1 VLGIIKKKVE
11 MKVKSISRKLLTRVL
26 SVYFILTFIV
36 TCVQI
41 GAEYI
46 NTKSHINSELLT
58 LEQTFSGSLTRAVW
72 ELNTQQAVDIAEGL
86 VAIPMIKGIT
96 VTDENDQV
104 IAQLGEF
111 SNDHL
116 FNQPEKIALDSEY
129 FTIDSLSGG
138 LFGHSFPLIF
148 EFSGRT
154 TKVGTVIL
162 LSSDTVIFERIEV
175 GIYFLIGNAMVKT
188 AALVI
193 LFSLA
198 FSHLLT
204 NPLNELTEQINHFD
218 IDDPEASKLHTM
230 NYENNELN
238 ILQNAYNNLL
248 DELVQHQ
255 IRLSVAKQEILAA
268 NQKLDDQNLILE
280 QEVAKKTSSLSTT
293 MLEMNKQQREL
304 IEQQKQLTAE
314 NIRRSQTEQTLTK
327 TNKELKSS
335 IEELKKAQERLIDA
349 EKMAILGKLSAEI
362 SHEIN
367 TPIGVSITSTSYLA
381 DLLESLQNDIENQK
395 LTKRSLDDF
404 TNNADQSLH
413 LLMNNLNRASDLIT
427 SYKQVAVDQTSDKTR
442 KINLAQY
449 LHEII
454 QSLQP
459 KFKKTKHVIKVDCA
473 DNIDIYCHA
482 GAISQIFTNLIINS
496 ILHGFDGIESGIIT
510 ISAHLKGERLYLHYQ
525 DNGVGV
531 PQNKLPQIFDPF
543 YTTKAGNGGT
553 GLGTHIINEL
563 VTDTLNGTIVAIS
576 NAGEGLSYD
585 IEFNDMR

>member
-1 VLGIIKKKVE
+1 
-11 MKVKSISRKLLTRVL
+11 MKVTSISRKLLTRVL
-26 SVYFILTFIV
+26 SVYFVLTFIV

-58 LEQTFSGSLTRAVW
+58 LEKTFSSSLTRAVW
-72 ELNTQQAVDIAEGL
+72 ELNTQQAVDIAVGL
-86 VAIPMIKGIT
+86 VAIPMIKGIV
-96 VTDENDQV
+96 VTDEYDQI
-104 IAQLGEF
+104 IAQLGKF
-111 SNDHL
+111 SEGEI
-116 FNQPEKIALDSEY
+116 FNQADKATLNSESTAISS
-129 FTIDSLSGG
+129 FSEG
-138 LFGHSFPLIF
+138 LFGHSFQLIF

-154 TKVGTVIL
+154 TKVGTVVL
-162 LSSDTVIFERIEV
+162 LSSNEVIFDRIEV

-188 AALVI
+188 AALVF

-198 FSHLLT
+198 FSSLLT

-230 NYENNELN
+230 SYENNELN
-238 ILQNAYNNLL
+238 ILQRAYNNLL
-248 DELVQHQ
+248 DELVQYQ
-255 IRLSVAKQEILAA
+255 NRLSTAKQEILMA
-268 NQKLDDQNLILE
+268 NHKLDDQNLVLE

-304 IEQQKQLTAE
+304 IEQQKQLKAE

-327 TNKELKSS
+327 TNQELKNS
-335 IEELKKAQERLIDA
+335 ILELKKAQERLLDA

-367 TPIGVSITSTSYLA
+367 TPIGVSITSTSYLS
-381 DLLESLQNDIENQK
+381 DLLNSLKNDVDDQK

-404 TNNADQSLH
+404 TKNADQSLH
-413 LLMNNLNRASDLIT
+413 LLFNNLNRASDLIT
-427 SYKQVAVDQTSDKTR
+427 SYKQVAVDQTSNKTR
-442 KINLAQY
+442 KINVAQY

-459 KFKKTKHVIKVDCA
+459 KLKKTKHTINVNCV

-496 ILHGFDGIESGIIT
+496 IIHGFDGIENGTIT
-510 ISAHLKGERLYLHYQ
+510 IGAKLKGERLYLHYQ

-531 PQNKLPQIFDPF
+531 PKNKLPQIFDPF
-543 YTTKAGNGGT
+543 YTTKSGTGGT

-563 VTDTLNGTIVAIS
+563 VTDTLNGTIVAHS
-576 NAGEGLSYD
+576 EVGQGLSYD

>member
-1 VLGIIKKKVE
+1 
-11 MKVKSISRKLLTRVL
+11 MKVTSISRKLLTRVL
-26 SVYFILTFIV
+26 SVYFVLTFIV

-58 LEQTFSGSLTRAVW
+58 LEKTFSSSLTRAVW
-72 ELNTQQAVDIAEGL
+72 ELNTQQAVDIAVGL
-86 VAIPMIKGIT
+86 VAIPMIKGII
-96 VTDENDQV
+96 VTDENDQI

-111 SNDHL
+111 SEGEL
-116 FNQPEKIALDSEY
+116 FNQPDKVTLNSESTAISS
-129 FTIDSLSGG
+129 FSEG
-138 LFGHSFPLIF
+138 LFGHSFQLIF

-154 TKVGTVIL
+154 TKVGTVVL
-162 LSSDTVIFERIEV
+162 LSSNEVIFDRIEV

-198 FSHLLT
+198 FSSLLT

-230 NYENNELN
+230 SYENNELN
-238 ILQNAYNNLL
+238 ILQRAYNNLL
-248 DELVQHQ
+248 DELVQYQ
-255 IRLSVAKQEILAA
+255 NRLSTAKQEILMA
-268 NQKLDDQNLILE
+268 NHKLDDQNLILE

-304 IEQQKQLTAE
+304 IEQQKQLKAE

-327 TNKELKSS
+327 TNQELKNS
-335 IEELKKAQERLIDA
+335 ILELKKAQERLLDA

-367 TPIGVSITSTSYLA
+367 TPIGVSITSTSYLS
-381 DLLESLQNDIENQK
+381 DLLNSLKNDVDNQK

-404 TNNADQSLH
+404 TKNADQSLH
-413 LLMNNLNRASDLIT
+413 LLFNNLNRASDLIT
-427 SYKQVAVDQTSDKTR
+427 SYKQVAVDQTSNKTR
-442 KINLAQY
+442 KINVAQY
-449 LHEII
+449 LNEII

-459 KFKKTKHVIKVDCA
+459 KLKKTKHTVNVNCV

-496 ILHGFDGIESGIIT
+496 IIHGFDGIENGMIT
-510 ISAHLKGERLYLHYQ
+510 ISAKLKGERLHLHYQ

-543 YTTKAGNGGT
+543 YTTKSGTGGT

-563 VTDTLNGTIVAIS
+563 VTDTLNGTIVAHS
-576 NAGEGLSYD
+576 EVGQGLSYD

>member
-1 VLGIIKKKVE
+1 
-11 MKVKSISRKLLTRVL
+11 MKVTSISRKLLTRVL
-26 SVYFILTFIV
+26 SVYFVLTFIV

-58 LEQTFSGSLTRAVW
+58 LEKTFSSSLTRAVW
-72 ELNTQQAVDIAEGL
+72 ELNTQQAVDIAVGL
-86 VAIPMIKGIT
+86 VAIPMIKGIV
-96 VTDENDQV
+96 VTDEYDQI
-104 IAQLGEF
+104 IAQLGKF
-111 SNDHL
+111 SEGEI
-116 FNQPEKIALDSEY
+116 FNQADKATLNSESTAISS
-129 FTIDSLSGG
+129 FSEG
-138 LFGHSFPLIF
+138 LFGHSFQLIF

-154 TKVGTVIL
+154 TKVGTVVL
-162 LSSDTVIFERIEV
+162 LSSNEVIFDRIEV

-188 AALVI
+188 AALVF

-198 FSHLLT
+198 FSSLLT

-230 NYENNELN
+230 SYENNELN
-238 ILQNAYNNLL
+238 ILQRAYNNLL
-248 DELVQHQ
+248 DELVQYQ
-255 IRLSVAKQEILAA
+255 NRLSTAKQEILMA
-268 NQKLDDQNLILE
+268 NHKLDDQNLVLE

-304 IEQQKQLTAE
+304 IEQQKQLKAE

-327 TNKELKSS
+327 TNQELKNS
-335 IEELKKAQERLIDA
+335 ILELKKAQERLLDA

-367 TPIGVSITSTSYLA
+367 TPIGVSITSTSYLS
-381 DLLESLQNDIENQK
+381 DLLNSLKNDVDDQK

-404 TNNADQSLH
+404 TKNADQSLH
-413 LLMNNLNRASDLIT
+413 LLFNNLNRASDLIT
-427 SYKQVAVDQTSDKTR
+427 SYKQVAVDQTSNKTR
-442 KINLAQY
+442 KINVAQY

-459 KFKKTKHVIKVDCA
+459 KLKKTKHTINVNCV

-496 ILHGFDGIESGIIT
+496 IIHGFDGIENGTIT
-510 ISAHLKGERLYLHYQ
+510 IGAKLKGERLYLHYQ

-543 YTTKAGNGGT
+543 YTTKSGTGGT

-563 VTDTLNGTIVAIS
+563 VTDTLNGTIVAHS
-576 NAGEGLSYD
+576 EVGQGLSYD

>member
-1 VLGIIKKKVE
+1 
-11 MKVKSISRKLLTRVL
+11 MKVTSISRKLLTRVL
-26 SVYFILTFIV
+26 SVYFVLTFIV

-58 LEQTFSGSLTRAVW
+58 LEKTFSSSLTRAVW
-72 ELNTQQAVDIAEGL
+72 ELNTQQAVDIAVGL
-86 VAIPMIKGIT
+86 VAIPMIKGIV
-96 VTDENDQV
+96 VTDENDQI

-111 SNDHL
+111 SEGEL
-116 FNQPEKIALDSEY
+116 FNQPDKVTLNSESTAISS
-129 FTIDSLSGG
+129 FSEG
-138 LFGHSFPLIF
+138 LFGHSFQLIF

-154 TKVGTVIL
+154 TKVGTVVL
-162 LSSDTVIFERIEV
+162 LSSNEVIFDRIEV

-198 FSHLLT
+198 FSSLLT

-238 ILQNAYNNLL
+238 ILQRAYNNLL
-248 DELVQHQ
+248 DELVQYQ
-255 IRLSVAKQEILAA
+255 NRLSTAKQEILMA
-268 NQKLDDQNLILE
+268 NHKLDDQNLILE

-304 IEQQKQLTAE
+304 IEQQKQLKAE

-327 TNKELKSS
+327 TNQELKNS
-335 IEELKKAQERLIDA
+335 ILELKKAQERLLDA

-367 TPIGVSITSTSYLA
+367 TPIGVSITSTSYLS
-381 DLLESLQNDIENQK
+381 DLLNSLKNDVDNQK

-404 TNNADQSLH
+404 TKNADQSLH
-413 LLMNNLNRASDLIT
+413 LLFNNLNRASDLIT
-427 SYKQVAVDQTSDKTR
+427 SYKQVAVDQTSNKTR
-442 KINLAQY
+442 KINVAQY
-449 LHEII
+449 LNEII

-459 KFKKTKHVIKVDCA
+459 KLKKTKHTINVNCV

-496 ILHGFDGIESGIIT
+496 IIHGFDGIENGMIT
-510 ISAHLKGERLYLHYQ
+510 ISAKLKGERLHLHYQ

-543 YTTKAGNGGT
+543 YTTKSGTGGT

-563 VTDTLNGTIVAIS
+563 VTDTLNGTIVAHS
-576 NAGEGLSYD
+576 EVGQGLSYD

>member
-111 SNDHL
+111 SNDDY
-116 FNQPEKIALDSEY
+116 FNQPEKIALNSEY

-268 NQKLDDQNLILE
+268 NHKLDDQNLILE

-304 IEQQKQLTAE
+304 IEQQKRLTAE
-314 NIRRSQTEQTLTK
+314 NIRRSQTEETLTK

-335 IEELKKAQERLIDA
+335 IQELNKAQERLIDA

-381 DLLESLQNDIENQK
+381 DLLVSLQNDIENQK

-442 KINLAQY
+442 KINLAKY

-510 ISAHLKGERLYLHYQ
+510 ISAQLKGERLYLHYQ

-563 VTDTLNGTIVAIS
+563 VTDTLNGTIVAMS

>member
-1 VLGIIKKKVE
+1 
-11 MKVKSISRKLLTRVL
+11 MKVTSISRKLLARVL
-26 SVYFILTFIV
+26 SVYFVLTFIV

-58 LEQTFSGSLTRAVW
+58 LEKTFSGSLTRAVW
-72 ELNTQQAVDIAEGL
+72 ELNTQQAIDIAEGL
-86 VAIPMIKGIT
+86 VAIPMIKGVM

-104 IAQLGEF
+104 IAQLGENSSDVF
-111 SNDHL
+111 
-116 FNQPEKIALDSEY
+116 FNQPNKIALNNEY
-129 FTIDSLSGG
+129 ISIDSLSEG

-154 TKVGTVIL
+154 TKVGTVVL
-162 LSSDTVIFERIEV
+162 LSSNKVIFERIEI

-188 AALVI
+188 AALVF

-198 FSHLLT
+198 FSQLLT
-204 NPLNELTEQINHFD
+204 NPLNELTEQINQFD
-218 IDDPEASKLHTM
+218 IDDPEASKLHTI

-238 ILQNAYNNLL
+238 ILQTSYNSLL
-248 DELVQHQ
+248 DELIQYQV
-255 IRLSVAKQEILAA
+255 RLSKAQQEILAA
-268 NQKLDDQNLILE
+268 NHKLDDQNLVLE
-280 QEVAKKTSSLSTT
+280 QEVARKTSSLSTT

-304 IEQQKQLTAE
+304 IAQQDQLKAE
-314 NIRRSQTEQTLTK
+314 NIRRSQTEQTLTQ
-327 TNKELKSS
+327 TNRELKNLVQ
-335 IEELKKAQERLIDA
+335 ELNKAKERLIDS

-367 TPIGVSITSTSYLA
+367 TPIGVSITSTSYLS
-381 DLLESLQNDIENQK
+381 DLLSSLQDDINNQK

-404 TNNADQSLH
+404 ANNADQSLR
-413 LLMNNLNRASDLIT
+413 LLLNNLNRASDLIT

-442 KINLAQY
+442 KINVAQY
-449 LHEII
+449 LNEII
-454 QSLQP
+454 QSLHP
-459 KFKKTKHVIKVDCA
+459 KLKKTKHTIKVNCA

-496 ILHGFDGIESGIIT
+496 LLHGFDSLESGT
-510 ISAHLKGERLYLHYQ
+510 ININAELRGERLYLNYQ

-531 PQNKLPQIFDPF
+531 PKDRLSQLFDPF
-543 YTTKAGNGGT
+543 YTTKSGDGGT

-563 VTDTLNGTIVAIS
+563 VTDTLNGKIVAHS
-576 NAGEGLSYD
+576 EDGQGLSYD
-585 IEFNDMR
+585 IEFDDMR

>member
-1 VLGIIKKKVE
+1 
-11 MKVKSISRKLLTRVL
+11 MKVTSISRKLLTRVL
-26 SVYFILTFIV
+26 SVYFVLTFIV

-58 LEQTFSGSLTRAVW
+58 LEKTFSSSLTRAVW
-72 ELNTQQAVDIAEGL
+72 ELNTQQAVDIAVGL
-86 VAIPMIKGIT
+86 VAIPMIKGII
-96 VTDENDQV
+96 VTDENDQI

-111 SNDHL
+111 SEGEL
-116 FNQPEKIALDSEY
+116 FNQPDKVTLNSESTAISS
-129 FTIDSLSGG
+129 FSEG
-138 LFGHSFPLIF
+138 LFGHSFQLIF

-154 TKVGTVIL
+154 TKVGTVVL
-162 LSSDTVIFERIEV
+162 LSSNEVIFDRIEV

-198 FSHLLT
+198 FSSLLT

-238 ILQNAYNNLL
+238 ILQRAYNNLL
-248 DELVQHQ
+248 DELVQYQ
-255 IRLSVAKQEILAA
+255 NRLSTAKQEILMA
-268 NQKLDDQNLILE
+268 NHKLDDQNLILE

-304 IEQQKQLTAE
+304 IEQQKQLKAE

-327 TNKELKSS
+327 TNQELKNS
-335 IEELKKAQERLIDA
+335 ILELKKAQERLLDA

-367 TPIGVSITSTSYLA
+367 TPIGVSITSTSYLS
-381 DLLESLQNDIENQK
+381 DLLNSLKNDVDNQK

-404 TNNADQSLH
+404 TKNADQSLH
-413 LLMNNLNRASDLIT
+413 LLFNNLNRASDLIT
-427 SYKQVAVDQTSDKTR
+427 SYKQVAVDQTSNKTR
-442 KINLAQY
+442 KINVAQY
-449 LHEII
+449 LNEII

-459 KFKKTKHVIKVDCA
+459 KLKKTKHTVNVNCV

-496 ILHGFDGIESGIIT
+496 IIHGFDGIENGMIT
-510 ISAHLKGERLYLHYQ
+510 ISAKLKGERLHLHYQ

-543 YTTKAGNGGT
+543 YTTKSGTGGT

-563 VTDTLNGTIVAIS
+563 VTDTLNGTIVAHS
-576 NAGEGLSYD
+576 EVGQGLSYD

>member
-1 VLGIIKKKVE
+1 
-11 MKVKSISRKLLTRVL
+11 MKVTSISRKLLTRVL
-26 SVYFILTFIV
+26 SVYFVLTFIV

-46 NTKSHINSELLT
+46 NAKSHINSELLT
-58 LEQTFSGSLTRAVW
+58 LEKTFSSSLTRAVW
-72 ELNTQQAVDIAEGL
+72 ELNTQQAIDIAEGL
-86 VAIPMIKGIT
+86 VAIPMIKGIV
-96 VTDENDQV
+96 VTDENDQI

-111 SNDHL
+111 SEGEL
-116 FNQPEKIALDSEY
+116 FNQPEKVTLNSESTAIGS
-129 FTIDSLSGG
+129 FSEG
-138 LFGHSFPLIF
+138 LFGHSFQLIF

-154 TKVGTVIL
+154 TKVGSVVL
-162 LSSDTVIFERIEV
+162 LSSNEVIFDRIEV

-188 AALVI
+188 TALVI

-198 FSHLLT
+198 FSSLLT

-230 NYENNELN
+230 NYENNELH
-238 ILQNAYNNLL
+238 ILQKAYNNLL
-248 DELVQHQ
+248 DELVQYQ
-255 IRLSVAKQEILAA
+255 NRLSTAKQEILMA
-268 NQKLDDQNLILE
+268 NHKLDDQNLILE

-304 IEQQKQLTAE
+304 IEQQKQLKAE

-327 TNKELKSS
+327 TNQELKNS
-335 IEELKKAQERLIDA
+335 ILELKKAQERLLDA

-367 TPIGVSITSTSYLA
+367 TPIGVSITSTSYLS
-381 DLLESLQNDIENQK
+381 DLLNSLKNDIDNQK

-404 TNNADQSLH
+404 TKNADQSLH
-413 LLMNNLNRASDLIT
+413 LLFNNLNRASDLIT
-427 SYKQVAVDQTSDKTR
+427 SYKQVAVDQTSNKTR
-442 KINLAQY
+442 KINVAQY

-459 KFKKTKHVIKVDCA
+459 KLKKTKHTINVNCV
-473 DNIDIYCHA
+473 DNIDVYCHA

-496 ILHGFDGIESGIIT
+496 IIHGFDGIENGTIT
-510 ISAHLKGERLYLHYQ
+510 ISAKLKGERLHLHYQ

-543 YTTKAGNGGT
+543 YTTKSGTGGT

-563 VTDTLNGTIVAIS
+563 VTDTLNGTIVAHS
-576 NAGEGLSYD
+576 EVGQGLSYD

>member
-1 VLGIIKKKVE
+1 
-11 MKVKSISRKLLTRVL
+11 MKVTSISRKLLTRVL
-26 SVYFILTFIV
+26 SVYFVLTFIV

-58 LEQTFSGSLTRAVW
+58 LEKTFGGSLTRAVW
-72 ELNTQQAVDIAEGL
+72 ELNTQQAIDISEGL
-86 VAIPMIKGIT
+86 VAIPMIKGIM

-104 IAQLGEF
+104 IAQLGETSSDDF
-111 SNDHL
+111 
-116 FNQPEKIALDSEY
+116 FNQSQRAALNSEY
-129 FTIDSLSGG
+129 ISINSLSEG

-154 TKVGTVIL
+154 TKVGNVVIL
-162 LSSDTVIFERIEV
+162 SSNQVIFERIEI

-188 AALVI
+188 AALVL

-198 FSHLLT
+198 FSQLLT
-204 NPLNELTEQINHFD
+204 NPLNELTEQINQFD
-218 IDDPEASKLHTM
+218 IDDPEASKLHTI

-238 ILQNAYNNLL
+238 ILQTAYNSLL
-248 DELVQHQ
+248 DELIQYQV
-255 IRLSVAKQEILAA
+255 RLSTAKQEILTA
-268 NQKLDDQNLILE
+268 NHKLDDQNLILE

-293 MLEMNKQQREL
+293 MLEMNTQQREL
-304 IEQQKQLTAE
+304 IAQQEQLTAE
-314 NIRRSQTEQTLTK
+314 NIRRSHTEQTLTQ

-335 IEELKKAQERLIDA
+335 IQELNKTQERLLDA

-367 TPIGVSITSTSYLA
+367 TPIGVSITSTSYLS
-381 DLLESLQNDIENQK
+381 DLLSSLKIDIDNQK

-404 TNNADQSLH
+404 TNNADQSL
-413 LLMNNLNRASDLIT
+413 LLLLNNLNRASDLIT

-442 KINLAQY
+442 KINVAKY

-454 QSLQP
+454 QSLHP
-459 KFKKTKHVIKVDCA
+459 KLKKTKHTIKVNCD

-496 ILHGFDGIESGIIT
+496 IIHGFDSIESGTIT
-510 ISAHLKGERLYLHYQ
+510 INVELKGERLYLHYH
-525 DNGVGV
+525 DSGCGI
-531 PQNKLPQIFDPF
+531 PQNKLSQLFDPF
-543 YTTKAGNGGT
+543 YTTKSGDGGT

-563 VTDTLNGTIVAIS
+563 VTDTLNGQIVAHSEI
-576 NAGEGLSYD
+576 GQGLSYD
-585 IEFNDMR
+585 IEFDDMR

>member
-1 VLGIIKKKVE
+1 
-11 MKVKSISRKLLTRVL
+11 M
-26 SVYFILTFIV
+26 
-36 TCVQI
+36 
-41 GAEYI
+41 
-46 NTKSHINSELLT
+46 
-58 LEQTFSGSLTRAVW
+58 
-72 ELNTQQAVDIAEGL
+72 
-86 VAIPMIKGIT
+86 KGIV
-96 VTDENDQV
+96 VTDEYDQI

-111 SNDHL
+111 SEGEI
-116 FNQPEKIALDSEY
+116 FNQADKATLNSESTAISS
-129 FTIDSLSGG
+129 FSEG
-138 LFGHSFPLIF
+138 LFGHSFQLIF

-154 TKVGTVIL
+154 TKVGTVVL
-162 LSSDTVIFERIEV
+162 LSSNEVIFDRIEV

-188 AALVI
+188 AALVF

-198 FSHLLT
+198 FSSLLT

-230 NYENNELN
+230 SYENNELN
-238 ILQNAYNNLL
+238 ILQRAYNNLL
-248 DELVQHQ
+248 DELVQYQ
-255 IRLSVAKQEILAA
+255 NRLSTAKQEILMA
-268 NQKLDDQNLILE
+268 NHKLDDQNLVLE

-304 IEQQKQLTAE
+304 IEQQKQLKAE

-327 TNKELKSS
+327 TNQELKNS
-335 IEELKKAQERLIDA
+335 ILELKKAQERLLDA

-367 TPIGVSITSTSYLA
+367 TPIGVSITSTSYLS
-381 DLLESLQNDIENQK
+381 DLLNSLKSDVDDQK

-404 TNNADQSLH
+404 TKNADQSLH
-413 LLMNNLNRASDLIT
+413 LLFNNLNRASDLIT
-427 SYKQVAVDQTSDKTR
+427 SYKQVAVDQTSNKTR
-442 KINLAQY
+442 KINVAQY

-459 KFKKTKHVIKVDCA
+459 KLKKTKHTINVNCV

-496 ILHGFDGIESGIIT
+496 IIHGFDGIENGTIT
-510 ISAHLKGERLYLHYQ
+510 IGAKLKGERLYLHYQ

-543 YTTKAGNGGT
+543 YTTKSGTGGT

-563 VTDTLNGTIVAIS
+563 VTDTLNGTIVAHS
-576 NAGEGLSYD
+576 EVGQGLSYD

>member
-1 VLGIIKKKVE
+1 

-111 SNDHL
+111 SNDDY
-116 FNQPEKIALDSEY
+116 FNQPEKIALNSEY

-268 NQKLDDQNLILE
+268 NHKLDDQNLILE

-304 IEQQKQLTAE
+304 IEQQKRLTAE
-314 NIRRSQTEQTLTK
+314 NIRRSQTEETLTK

-335 IEELKKAQERLIDA
+335 IQELNKAQERLIDA

-381 DLLESLQNDIENQK
+381 DLLVSLQNDIENQK

-442 KINLAQY
+442 KINLAKY

-510 ISAHLKGERLYLHYQ
+510 ISAQLKGERLYLHYQ

-563 VTDTLNGTIVAIS
+563 VTDTLNGTIVAMS

>member
-1 VLGIIKKKVE
+1 
-11 MKVKSISRKLLTRVL
+11 MKVTSISRKLLARVL
-26 SVYFILTFIV
+26 SVYFVLTFIV

-58 LEQTFSGSLTRAVW
+58 LEKTFSGSLTRAVW
-72 ELNTQQAVDIAEGL
+72 ELNTQQAIDIAEGL
-86 VAIPMIKGIT
+86 VAIPMIKGVM

-104 IAQLGEF
+104 IAQLGENSSDAF
-111 SNDHL
+111 
-116 FNQPEKIALDSEY
+116 FNQPDKIALNNEY
-129 FTIDSLSGG
+129 ISIDSLSEG

-154 TKVGTVIL
+154 TKVGTVVL
-162 LSSDTVIFERIEV
+162 LSSNKVIFERIEV

-188 AALVI
+188 AALVF

-198 FSHLLT
+198 FSQLLT
-204 NPLNELTEQINHFD
+204 NPLNELTEQINQFD
-218 IDDPEASKLHTM
+218 IDDPESSKLHTI

-238 ILQNAYNNLL
+238 ILETSYNSLL
-248 DELVQHQ
+248 DELIQYQV
-255 IRLSVAKQEILAA
+255 RLSKAQQEILAA
-268 NQKLDDQNLILE
+268 NHKLDDQNLVLE

-304 IEQQKQLTAE
+304 IAQQEQLKAE
-314 NIRRSQTEQTLTK
+314 NIRRSQTERTLTQ
-327 TNKELKSS
+327 TNRELKNSVQ
-335 IEELKKAQERLIDA
+335 ELNKAKERLIDS

-367 TPIGVSITSTSYLA
+367 TPIGVSITSTSYLS
-381 DLLESLQNDIENQK
+381 DLLSSLQYDIHNQK

-404 TNNADQSLH
+404 ANNADQSLR
-413 LLMNNLNRASDLIT
+413 LLLNNLNRASDLIT

-442 KINLAQY
+442 KINIAQY
-449 LHEII
+449 LNEII
-454 QSLQP
+454 QSLHP
-459 KFKKTKHVIKVDCA
+459 KLKKTKHTIKVNCA

-496 ILHGFDGIESGIIT
+496 LLHGFDSLESGT
-510 ISAHLKGERLYLHYQ
+510 ININAELRGERLYLHYQ
-525 DNGVGV
+525 DNGIGV
-531 PQNKLPQIFDPF
+531 PKDKLSQLFDPF
-543 YTTKAGNGGT
+543 YTTKSGDGGT

-563 VTDTLNGTIVAIS
+563 VTDTLNGKIVAHS
-576 NAGEGLSYD
+576 EDGQGLSYD
-585 IEFNDMR
+585 IEFDDMR

>member
-1 VLGIIKKKVE
+1 
-11 MKVKSISRKLLTRVL
+11 MKVTSISRKLLTRVL
-26 SVYFILTFIV
+26 SVYFVLTFIV

-58 LEQTFSGSLTRAVW
+58 LEKTFSGSLTRAVW
-72 ELNTQQAVDIAEGL
+72 ELNTQQAIDIAEGL
-86 VAIPMIKGIT
+86 VAIPMIKGIM

-104 IAQLGEF
+104 IAQLGETSSDDF
-111 SNDHL
+111 
-116 FNQPEKIALDSEY
+116 FNKPDKAALHNEY
-129 FTIDSLSGG
+129 MSLNSLSEG

-162 LSSDTVIFERIEV
+162 LSSNEVIFERIEI

-188 AALVI
+188 AALVF

-198 FSHLLT
+198 FSQLLT
-204 NPLNELTEQINHFD
+204 NPLNELTEQINQFD
-218 IDDPEASKLHTM
+218 IDDPEASKLHTI

-238 ILQNAYNNLL
+238 ILQTSYNSLL
-248 DELVQHQ
+248 DELIQYQV
-255 IRLSVAKQEILAA
+255 RLSKAQQEILTA
-268 NQKLDDQNLILE
+268 NHKLDDQNLILE

-304 IEQQKQLTAE
+304 IGQQEQLKAE
-314 NIRRSQTEQTLTK
+314 NIHRSQTEKTLTQ
-327 TNKELKSS
+327 TNRELKNS
-335 IEELKKAQERLIDA
+335 IQELRKAQERLLDA

-367 TPIGVSITSTSYLA
+367 TPIGVSITSTSYLS
-381 DLLESLQNDIENQK
+381 DLLSSLQFDIDNQK

-413 LLMNNLNRASDLIT
+413 LLLNNLNRASDLIT

-442 KINLAQY
+442 KINVAQY
-449 LHEII
+449 LNEII
-454 QSLQP
+454 QSLHP
-459 KFKKTKHVIKVDCA
+459 KLKKTKHTINVNCA
-473 DNIDIYCHA
+473 ENIDIYCHA

-496 ILHGFDGIESGIIT
+496 ILHGFDAIESGTIT
-510 ISAHLKGERLYLHYQ
+510 INAELKGERLYLHYQ
-525 DNGVGV
+525 DNGIGV
-531 PQNKLPQIFDPF
+531 PQDKLSQLFDPF
-543 YTTKAGNGGT
+543 YTTKSGDGGT

-563 VTDTLNGTIVAIS
+563 VTDTLNGKIVAHS
-576 NAGEGLSYD
+576 DVGQGLSYD